1 MSWLCPSTRRT
12 PGCRLAAAYLDP
24 AITDPGGEHR
34 LRLACRTTADAAV
47 GEREAGPVQRASH
60 RQVRDRAAAEQAAGV
75 AADVVDGV
83 EAAAVAV
90 QHDLA
95 ALGLD
100 GGRRVVRQ
108 VGLRQRAGPSPRLD
122 GPRH

>member
-1 MSWLCPSTRRT
+1 MSWPCPSICGP

-24 AITDPGGEHR
+24 AVTDPGREEG
-34 LRLACRTTADAAV
+34 LRLAGRAAADAAV

-60 RQVRDRAAAEQAAGV
+60 SQVCDRAAAEQATGV

-83 EAAAVAV
+83 EAGAVAG

-95 ALGLD
+95 PLSLD
-100 GGRRVVRQ
+100 GGRRV
-108 VGLRQRAGPSPRLD
+108 LRG
-122 GPRH
+122 GG